1 MPSLRGSNFIFKGF
15 AMSDHID
22 ELSSINHNY
31 RAALTAYQARTGLA
45 PQTVDTRGN
54 GEEKEKFARM
64 DADMSATELLAQNAA
79 LSARLAKLE
88 STPQFDRLQKKVTGL
103 GSDEYAERYMH
114 ALARGDMESFRA
126 VTALATGSA
135 GAAIPTDLERR
146 IVEKMYLSNVIRQI
160 AVVNTIDSKRTI
172 SVEAALPTTSKVAES
187 AADPGTGTAATLSFP
202 TFGTQISVAFTKYVT
217 PVKMSQ
223 EFIED
228 SIGSGGIGSGMEYV
242 ARKCAMSMSLKH
254 EEQFTIGDGNGDPQ
268 GIALT
273 GALSVNVE
281 NLGTAVALSA
291 VTADNVIDTWHGCP
305 VAYRNSPKFRWLVSD
320 TFLKTV
326 RKLKTT
332 NGDYIF
338 SPNNSGVGQNVVGLP
353 GSIYGTPYSV
363 GQYMPSATAEGA
375 VYAVVGDFNYFEIF
389 DRTGIT
395 SMLDPYSGALTGQ
408 TTLYVYSRTDSRIM
422 MNEAFSAMTS

>member
-1 MPSLRGSNFIFKGF
+1 MPSLRGSNFTFKGS

-31 RAALTAYQARTGLA
+31 RNALTAYQARTGLA
-45 PQTVDTRGN
+45 PQTVDTRGS

-88 STPQFDRLQKKVTGL
+88 AKPQFERSNKKISGL

-114 ALARGDMESFRA
+114 ALARGDMQSFRA
-126 VTALATGSA
+126 VTALANDST
-135 GAAIPTDLERR
+135 GAAVPTDLERR
-146 IVEKMYLSNVIRQI
+146 IVEKMYQSNVLRQI

-172 SVEAALPTTSKVAES
+172 SVEAALPTTTKVAES
-187 AADPGTGTAATLSFP
+187 AANPGTGTSATLSFP
-202 TFGTQISVAFTKYVT
+202 TFGTQISVDFTKYVT

-254 EEQFTIGDGNGDPQ
+254 EEQFTIGDGSGDPQ
-268 GIALT
+268 GIALNGLLT
-273 GALSVNVE
+273 TVTDIGA
-281 NLGTAVALSA
+281 GVAITT
-291 VTADNVIDTWHGCP
+291 VDADDVIDCWHACP
-305 VAYRNSPKFRWLVSD
+305 VAYRNSPKFRWLISD
-320 TFLKTV
+320 TFLKV
-326 RKLKTT
+326 IRKLKTT

-338 SPNNSGVGQNVVGLP
+338 SPTNSGVGQNVVGLP
-353 GSIYGTPYSV
+353 GTIYGTPYSV
-363 GQYMPSATAEGA
+363 GQYMPTATLNAN
-375 VYAVVGDFNYFEIF
+375 VFAVVGDFNYFEIF

-408 TTLYVYSRTDSRIM
+408 TTLYVYSRTDSRVM
-422 MNEAFSAMTS
+422 QNEAFSAITG

>member
-1 MPSLRGSNFIFKGF
+1 MPSLRGSNFTFKGS
-15 AMSDHID
+15 AMSEHID

-45 PQTVDTRGN
+45 PQTVDTRGS

-88 STPQFDRLQKKVTGL
+88 SKPQFERQVSKKFGTND
-103 GSDEYAERYMH
+103 SEEYAERYIH
-114 ALARGDMESFRA
+114 ALARGDVQSLRA
-126 VTALATGSA
+126 QASMGTDVGTAV
-135 GAAIPTDLERR
+135 PTDLERR
-146 IVEKMYLSNVIRQI
+146 IVEKMFQTNVLRQI

-172 SVEAALPTTSKVAES
+172 AVEAALPTTTKVAETIG
-187 AADPGTGTAATLSFP
+187 DPGTAVNATLSFP
-202 TFGTQISVAFTKYVT
+202 TMATAISVAFTKYVT

-228 SIGSGGIGSGMEYV
+228 AIGTGGIGSGMEYV

-254 EEQFTIGDGNGDPQ
+254 EEQFTIGDGSGDPQ

-273 GALSVNVE
+273 GALTANVT
-281 NLGTAVALSA
+281 NLGTAVALAA

-363 GQYMPSATAEGA
+363 GQYMPTATVEGA

-389 DRTGIT
+389 DRTGI
-395 SMLDPYSGALTGQ
+395 SSLLDPYSAALAGQ
-408 TTLYVYSRTDSRIM
+408 TLLYVYSRTDSRIM
-422 MNEAFSAMTS
+422 LNEAFSAMTS

>member
-1 MPSLRGSNFIFKGF
+1 MPSLHGSNFTFKGS

-45 PQTVDTRGN
+45 PQTVDTRGS

-64 DADMSATELLAQNAA
+64 DADMSATEMLAQNAA

-88 STPQFDRLQKKVTGL
+88 AKPQFERLGKKSGTNDG
-103 GSDEYAERYMH
+103 DEYAERYIQ
-114 ALARGDMESFRA
+114 ALARGDVQSLRA
-126 VTALATGSA
+126 QTTMGTDLGTAV
-135 GAAIPTDLERR
+135 PTDLERR
-146 IVEKMYLSNVIRQI
+146 IVEKMYQSNVLRQI

-172 SVEAALPTTSKVAES
+172 AIEAALPTTTKVAES
-187 AADPGTGTAATLSFP
+187 IGDPGTAVNATLSFP
-202 TFGTQISVAFTKYVT
+202 TMGTAISVAFTKYVT

-228 SIGSGGIGSGMEYV
+228 AIGTGGIGSGMEYV

-254 EEQFTIGDGNGDPQ
+254 EQQFTIGDGNGDPQ
-268 GIALT
+268 GIAFT
-273 GALSVNVE
+273 GALTANVT

-291 VTADNVIDTWHGCP
+291 VGADDVIDTWHGCP

-320 TFLKTV
+320 AFLKTV

-353 GSIYGTPYSV
+353 GTIYGTPYSV
-363 GQYMPSATAEGA
+363 GQYMPTATVEAA

-389 DRTGIT
+389 DRTGI
-395 SMLDPYSGALTGQ
+395 SSLLDPYSGAIAGQ
-408 TTLYVYSRTDSRIM
+408 TLLYVYSRTDSRIM
-422 MNEAFSAMTS
+422 LNEAFSAMTS